1 MAEKYVFLRLNS
13 ITHPMYDEE
22 RRLIAE
28 FGGELLET
36 EGATDEEIVEHA
48 RGVDA
53 VLVCASKLN
62 KSVIDQFDRVRVISR
77 FGTGVDKID
86 LDAATAKGII
96 VTNLPG
102 FSTNEVADHTMALL
116 LSVARKIKYYD
127 NVIRTGHRPEG
138 VDGIRR
144 LAVMTLGIVGL
155 GSIGR
160 AVAARAQAFGMKV
173 IGYDPVT
180 PAETVRSLGIEPV
193 DFETVLTQSDYLSL
207 HCPLLPS
214 TRGLIGLDEL
224 KRMKRTAVLIN
235 TARGDILK
243 EEEVCEGLRQGLI
256 QFAAIDVFGGFDICA
271 EGGFPTTHPWFSLD
285 NVILTPHVASNSEE
299 AILTCRVD
307 GTKSAIAVLAGKTP
321 NNVVNK
327 AVLEKTSNQ

>member
-1 MAEKYVFLRLNS
+1 MGENFVFLRLNS
-13 ITHPMYDEE
+13 VTHPMYKEE
-22 RRLIAE
+22 RQLIAE
-28 FGGELLET
+28 VGGTLIET
-36 EGATDEEIVEHA
+36 EGATDEDIIEHA

-53 VLVCASKLN
+53 LLVCASKLN
-62 KSVIDQFDRVRVISR
+62 KNVIDQLDHVRVISR

-86 LDAATAKGII
+86 LDAATAKGIVI
-96 VTNLPG
+96 TNLPG
-102 FSTNEVADHTMALL
+102 FSTNEVADHAMALL
-116 LSVARKIKYYD
+116 LAVARKIKYYD
-127 NVIRTGHRPEG
+127 AIIRTGHRPEG

-144 LAVMTLGIVGL
+144 LAAMTLGIIGL

-160 AVAARAQAFGMKV
+160 AVALRAQAFGMNV
-173 IGYDPVT
+173 IGYDPVV

-193 DFETVLTQSDYLSL
+193 DFDTVLAQSDYLSL
-207 HCPLLPS
+207 HCPLLPE
-214 TRGLIGLDEL
+214 TRGLIGLNEL

-243 EEEVCEGLRQGLI
+243 EIEVCEGLRQGLI

-299 AILTCRVD
+299 AIMTCRVD
-307 GTKSAIAVLAGKTP
+307 GTKSAIAVLTGGKP

-327 AVLEKTSNQ
+327 AVLKRIAE